1 MELDLCVNCGGIWL
15 DGGELEDLTGFSL
28 KNERVLSC
36 PTCDVPLVVRNIGPV
51 EVDHCPKCSGTWL
64 DRGELQQ
71 ITALTPEDA
80 EINKQMETFKRS
92 VSQTRN
98 IEIAK
103 EGIKIEGQEGGVD
116 EVFVMYK
123 DGLLITCSTKKVE
136 KGVNEDIL
144 AGTLMTIQDF
154 IEVSFGAKGESKLK
168 EIKFGD
174 REILI
179 ERGDN
184 IITAVVASG
193 DVPDDFNEN
202 VQDIIGKIENTYRL
216 PLSNWDG
223 NLSSLGGVQEIVK
236 EIFGEKAAAEME
248 KKAAEA
254 EKKKEPEL
262 DEDGLPV
269 L

>member
-1 MELDLCVNCGGIWL
+1 MII
-15 DGGELEDLTGFSL
+15 
-28 KNERVLSC
+28 
-36 PTCDVPLVVRNIGPV
+36 RNIGPV
-51 EVDHCPKCSGTWL
+51 EVDHCPKCFGTWL

-71 ITALTPEDA
+71 ITCLTPEDTDTN
-80 EINKQMETFKRS
+80 EQIQKFRKS
-92 VSQTRN
+92 VGQTRN
-98 IEIAK
+98 LEIARK
-103 EGIKIEGQEGGVD
+103 EIDNQKATMEGNVD

-123 DGLLITCSTKKVE
+123 DGLLITCSTKTIE
-136 KGVNEDIL
+136 HGVNEDIL

-154 IEVSFGAKGESKLK
+154 IEVSFGAMGESKLK

-193 DVPDDFNEN
+193 DIPDDFNEN
-202 VQDIIGKIENTYRL
+202 VQNIIGKIEDRYQL
-216 PLSNWDG
+216 PLADWDG
-223 NLSSLGGVQEIVK
+223 NLSSLGGVQEIV
-236 EIFGEKAAAEME
+236 EDLFEGENEE
-248 KKAAEA
+248 QEP
-254 EKKKEPEL
+254 KKEEKQEDEL